1 MREAEVNR
9 KTAETEVYVKINID
23 GAGKSHINTGIGF
36 LDHMLN
42 LFSKHGLF
50 DLQVEAKGDL
60 YVDSHHT
67 VEDIGI
73 TLGQAFLKALGDKK
87 SIKRYG
93 LSYVPMDE
101 ALIRAVVDISGRPYL
116 YYDLELKMQVLGNFE
131 TETVED
137 FFRAFA
143 YNSYITLHIEQLHGK
158 NTHHIIEAAFK
169 ALGRSLDEATKID
182 DRIEG
187 VPSTKGVL

>member
-143 YNSYITLHIEQLHGK
+143 YNSGITLHVEQLHGK
-158 NTHHIIEAAFK
+158 NTHHIIEGAFK
-169 ALGRSLDEATKID
+169 ALGRCLDEATEID

>member
-9 KTAETEVYVKINID
+9 KTMETEIYVKINID
-23 GAGKSHINTGIGF
+23 GTGKSDINTGIGF

-93 LSYVPMDE
+93 LSYIPMDE
-101 ALIRAVVDISGRPYL
+101 ALIRTVVDISGRPYL
-116 YYDLELKMQVLGNFE
+116 YYNLRLKMQSLGNFE

-143 YNSYITLHIEQLHGK
+143 YNSLITLHIEQLHGR
-158 NTHHIIEAAFK
+158 NTHHIIEGAFK

-182 DRIEG
+182 NRI
-187 VPSTKGVL
+187 

>member
-9 KTAETEVYVKINID
+9 KTMETEIYVKINID
-23 GAGKSHINTGIGF
+23 GTGKSDINTGIGF

-93 LSYVPMDE
+93 LSYIPMDE
-101 ALIRAVVDISGRPYL
+101 ALIRTVVDISGRPYL
-116 YYDLELKMQVLGNFE
+116 YYNLRLKMQSLGNFE

-143 YNSYITLHIEQLHGK
+143 YNSLITLHIEQLHGR
-158 NTHHIIEAAFK
+158 NTHHIIEGAFK

-182 DRIEG
+182 NRIEG
-187 VPSTKGVL
+187 VPSTKGTL

>member
-101 ALIRAVVDISGRPYL
+101 VLIRAVVDISGRPYL

>member
-116 YYDLELKMQVLGNFE
+116 YYDLELKMQALGNFE

-143 YNSYITLHIEQLHGK
+143 YNSGITLHVEQLHGK
-158 NTHHIIEAAFK
+158 NTHHIIEGAFK
-169 ALGRSLDEATKID
+169 ALGRCLDEATEID

>member
-1 MREAEVNR
+1 MREAEFNR

-23 GAGKSHINTGIGF
+23 GAGKSDIKTGIGF

-93 LSYVPMDE
+93 LSYIPMDE
-101 ALIRAVVDISGRPYL
+101 ALIRTVVDISGRPYL
-116 YYDLELKMQVLGNFE
+116 YYNLKLKMQSLGNFE

-143 YNSYITLHIEQLHGK
+143 YNSLITLHIEQLHGR
-158 NTHHIIEAAFK
+158 NTHHIIEGAFK

-182 DRIEG
+182 NRIDG

>member
-1 MREAEVNR
+1 MREAEFNR

-23 GAGKSHINTGIGF
+23 GTGKSDIKTGIGF

-93 LSYVPMDE
+93 LSYIPMDE
-101 ALIRAVVDISGRPYL
+101 ALIRTVVDISGRPYL
-116 YYDLELKMQVLGNFE
+116 YYNLKLKMQSLGNFE

-143 YNSYITLHIEQLHGK
+143 YNSLITLHIEQLHGR
-158 NTHHIIEAAFK
+158 NTHHIIEGAFK

-182 DRIEG
+182 NRIDG

>member
-1 MREAEVNR
+1 MREAEFNR
-9 KTAETEVYVKINID
+9 KTAETEIYVKINID
-23 GAGKSHINTGIGF
+23 GTGKSDIKTGIGF

-93 LSYVPMDE
+93 LSYIPMDE
-101 ALIRAVVDISGRPYL
+101 ALIRTVVDISGRPYL
-116 YYDLELKMQVLGNFE
+116 YYNLKLKMQSLGNFE

-143 YNSYITLHIEQLHGK
+143 YNSLITLHIEQLHGR
-158 NTHHIIEAAFK
+158 NTHHIIEGAFK

-182 DRIEG
+182 DRIDG

>member
-23 GAGKSHINTGIGF
+23 GAGKSDIKTGIGF

-73 TLGQAFLKALGDKK
+73 TLGQAFFKALGDKT

-143 YNSYITLHIEQLHGK
+143 YNSYITLHVEQLHGK
-158 NTHHIIEAAFK
+158 NTHHIIEGAFK

-182 DRIEG
+182 DRIDG
-187 VPSTKGVL
+187 IPSTKGVL

>member
-1 MREAEVNR
+1 MREAEFNR
-9 KTAETEVYVKINID
+9 KTAETEIYVKINID
-23 GAGKSHINTGIGF
+23 GTGKSDIKTGIGF

-93 LSYVPMDE
+93 LSYIPMDE
-101 ALIRAVVDISGRPYL
+101 ALIRTVVDISGRPYL
-116 YYDLELKMQVLGNFE
+116 YYNLRLKMQSLGNFE

-143 YNSYITLHIEQLHGK
+143 YNSLITLHIEQLHGR
-158 NTHHIIEAAFK
+158 NTHHIIEGAFK

-182 DRIEG
+182 NRIEG
-187 VPSTKGVL
+187 VPSTKGTL

>member
-116 YYDLELKMQVLGNFE
+116 YYDLELKMQALGNFE

>member
-9 KTAETEVYVKINID
+9 KTMETEIYVKINID
-23 GAGKSHINTGIGF
+23 GTGKSDINTGIGF

-93 LSYVPMDE
+93 LSYIPMDE
-101 ALIRAVVDISGRPYL
+101 ALIRSVVDISGRPYL
-116 YYDLELKMQVLGNFE
+116 YYNLRLKMQSLGNFE

-143 YNSYITLHIEQLHGK
+143 YNSLITLHIEQLHGK
-158 NTHHIIEAAFK
+158 NTHHIIEGAFK

-182 DRIEG
+182 NRIDG

>member
-9 KTAETEVYVKINID
+9 KTMETEIYVKINID
-23 GAGKSHINTGIGF
+23 GTGKSDINTGIGF

-93 LSYVPMDE
+93 LSYIPMDE
-101 ALIRAVVDISGRPYL
+101 ALIRTVVDISGRPYL
-116 YYDLELKMQVLGNFE
+116 YYNLKLKMQSLGNFE

-143 YNSYITLHIEQLHGK
+143 YNSLITLHIEQLHGR
-158 NTHHIIEAAFK
+158 NTHHIIEGAFK
-169 ALGRSLDEATKID
+169 ALGCSLDEATKID

>member
-73 TLGQAFLKALGDKK
+73 TLGQAFLKALGNKK

-143 YNSYITLHIEQLHGK
+143 YNSGITLHVEQLHGK
-158 NTHHIIEAAFK
+158 NTHHIIEGAFK
-169 ALGRSLDEATKID
+169 ALGRCLDEATEID

>member
-9 KTAETEVYVKINID
+9 KTMETEIYVKINID
-23 GAGKSHINTGIGF
+23 GTGKSDINTGIGF

-93 LSYVPMDE
+93 LSYIPMDE
-101 ALIRAVVDISGRPYL
+101 ALIRTVVDISGRPYL
-116 YYDLELKMQVLGNFE
+116 YYNLRLKMQSLGNFE

-143 YNSYITLHIEQLHGK
+143 YNSLITLHIEQLHGR
-158 NTHHIIEAAFK
+158 NTHHIIEGAFK

-182 DRIEG
+182 NRIDG

>member
-116 YYDLELKMQVLGNFE
+116 YYDLELKMQALGNFE

-143 YNSYITLHIEQLHGK
+143 YNSYITLHVEQLHGK
-158 NTHHIIEAAFK
+158 NTHHIIEGAFK

-182 DRIEG
+182 DRIDG
-187 VPSTKGVL
+187 IPSTKGVL

>member
-101 ALIRAVVDISGRPYL
+101 VLIRAVVDISGRPYL

-143 YNSYITLHIEQLHGK
+143 YNSGITLHVEQLHGK
-158 NTHHIIEAAFK
+158 NTHHIIEGAFK
-169 ALGRSLDEATKID
+169 ALGRCLDEATEID